1 MFIIA
6 NYSDTKRREA
16 QRSRDWPLCSMCC
29 WIFGYPAFDE
39 GTRSH
44 LMEGFVA
51 LAVFAK
57 QMFDSQKETPSTQ
70 HNQDRP
76 SPNRGE
82 LVLLNDTGLNHG
94 SEPLPDPS

>member
-1 MFIIA
+1 
-6 NYSDTKRREA
+6 
-16 QRSRDWPLCSMCC
+16 
-29 WIFGYPAFDE
+29 
-39 GTRSH
+39 
-44 LMEGFVA
+44 MEGFVA